1 MNDIFLPRPGTS
13 SFDLTAR
20 LYGGED
26 AWLRAKN
33 NGRTEL
39 DYVQWVQVRTP
50 EFKDAYGNWE
60 GWLHKQF
67 LEGDPVCRVYGNE
80 IPVRTDSIRENVSLW
95 YKEKYNEKV
104 QVAGLID
111 GGVDGILLETIFDG
125 LTAKA
130 ALLATEEVFEEKIRV
145 VK

>member
-50 EFKDAYGNWE
+50 EFKEA
-60 GWLHKQF
+60 
-67 LEGDPVCRVYGNE
+67 
-80 IPVRTDSIRENVSLW
+80 
-95 YKEKYNEKV
+95 
-104 QVAGLID
+104 
-111 GGVDGILLETIFDG
+111 
-125 LTAKA
+125 
-130 ALLATEEVFEEKIRV
+130 
-145 VK
+145 

>member
-50 EFKDAYGNWE
+50 EFKEAYGDWE
-60 GWLHKQF
+60 GLLHKQF
-67 LEGDPVCRVYGNE
+67 LEDNPVCRVYGNE
-80 IPVRTDSIRENVSLW
+80 IPKFLTFQTTPNPKKPSEPTPLKGISTTRKENP
-95 YKEKYNEKV
+95 
-104 QVAGLID
+104 
-111 GGVDGILLETIFDG
+111 
-125 LTAKA
+125 
-130 ALLATEEVFEEKIRV
+130 
-145 VK
+145 